1 MKRVV
6 LQIEPAEPSAGGD
19 STEAD
24 PKGGREASPGETGQT
39 IVRGPIRIEAE
50 LTEAQLQAIFDG
62 LLDLPGSN
70 DADVLVSDMVRAE
83 LREAGPEARDLYERI
98 VVKVEREVVSRVY
111 AECDYTQTLA
121 ADRLGINRNTLH
133 KKLLQFQLLADAQ
146 SESEDRARRGNP

>member
-6 LQIEPAEPSAGGD
+6 LQIESVDRQA
-19 STEAD
+19 
-24 PKGGREASPGETGQT
+24 GGREAETVGSSAVESAPAV
-39 IVRGPIRIEAE
+39 VRGPIRIEAE
-50 LTEAQLQAIFDG
+50 LTESQLQAIFDG
-62 LLDLPGSN
+62 LLDLPGTS

-83 LREAGPEARDLYERI
+83 LRDAGPEARDLYERI

-133 KKLLQFQLLADAQ
+133 KKLLQFHLLADSPPS
-146 SESEDRARRGNP
+146 SEPGIATRGSS

>member
-6 LQIEPAEPSAGGD
+6 LQIEPVDRPAGDDCTPAVSPTAGPPEGSGSAVV
-19 STEAD
+19 
-24 PKGGREASPGETGQT
+24 K
-39 IVRGPIRIEAE
+39 GPIRIEAE

-70 DADVLVSDMVRAE
+70 DADMLVSDMVRAE
-83 LREAGPEARDLYERI
+83 LRDAGPEARDLYERI

-133 KKLLQFQLLADAQ
+133 KKLLQFHLLADAP
-146 SESEDRARRGNP
+146 SESDDGTRGRASS